1 MILYQH
7 IGELEL
13 ILEKSYWEESLVESN
28 HLNYFEQKNLT
39 MKSLIYLQI
48 NLTIL
53 EEMLLNL
60 SSQEL
65 DVVRYFLDEIL
76 LELPNIIGALF

>member
-7 IGELEL
+7 IEELEL

-60 SSQEL
+60 SYQEL

-76 LELPNIIGALF
+76 LELPNLIGALF